1 MTLSVRGW
9 ARSSPEPMLEDLKR
23 QLTPRLTALANDPRR
38 LNLVR
43 DTCRKSVA
51 EFVRFWLERERQW
64 GQSGFTRIQVKFGDE
79 TALPSSSTEKLI

>member
-1 MTLSVRGW
+1 
-9 ARSSPEPMLEDLKR
+9 MLEELKR
-23 QLTPRLTALANDPRR
+23 QITPRLTALAHDPRR

-51 EFVRFWLERERQW
+51 EFVRLWLERERQW

-79 TALPSSSTEKLI
+79 PALPPAPTVKLL